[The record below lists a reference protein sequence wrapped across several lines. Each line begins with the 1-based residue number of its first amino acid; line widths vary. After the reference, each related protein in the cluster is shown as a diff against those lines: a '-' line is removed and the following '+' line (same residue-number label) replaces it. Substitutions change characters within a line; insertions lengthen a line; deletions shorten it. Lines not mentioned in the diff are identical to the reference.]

1 MNVFL
6 LIGALLSAL
15 AALLHISL
23 IVFGAS
29 WYRFFGAGEKMAS
42 MVEQGNRF
50 PHLVAFGIAML
61 LATASAY
68 ALAGAGLLPAMP
80 LMKMALIVI
89 TTVYCVRGIVGFW
102 FVFDPTPQFG
112 AGFALWSSSICLG
125 FGLVHLFGLMS
136 L

>member
-15 AALLHISL
+15 AALLHIAL

-29 WYRFFGAGEKMAS
+29 WYRFFGAGEKLTS
-42 MVEQGNRF
+42 MVEQGRYF
-50 PHLVAFGIAML
+50 PHFVAFGIAML
-61 LATASAY
+61 LVTASAY

-89 TTVYCVRGIVGFW
+89 TALYCLRGIVGFW
-102 FVFDPTPQFG
+102 FVFNPTAQFG
-112 AGFALWSSSICLG
+112 AGFALWSSVICLG
-125 FGLVHLFGLMS
+125 FGLVHLLGLMS